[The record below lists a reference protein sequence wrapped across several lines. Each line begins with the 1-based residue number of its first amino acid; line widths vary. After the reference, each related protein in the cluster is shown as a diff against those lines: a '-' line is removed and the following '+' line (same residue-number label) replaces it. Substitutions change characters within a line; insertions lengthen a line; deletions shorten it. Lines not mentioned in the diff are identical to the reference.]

1 MAARPQRVWWSA
13 KPVLEGSAKPR
24 SVVCRVVGSAA
35 LLLIMVIV
43 CSSVCAQHV
52 FAQQSSG
59 QSSQSLRLTFG
70 GYGAVNGNIHGANF
84 KQLTGVPTSF
94 ENDPTRFESAFGL
107 GYSFG
112 GLVEVPISEMFSI
125 QARLGFS
132 ALGAQL
138 LAKERGRIGYLDSM
152 QNLIRFRDAIFEKRM
167 NAALG
172 LVTFEPLAVFA
183 PFTRNTDALKGLRIY
198 GGIRGGFM
206 VTRSFDQREFLTD
219 PADPSALFNNMA
231 QERNPQSGSIPNANV
246 LNMGITLGVGYDL
259 RAGDLLISPEL
270 FFTLGMTPV
279 TTDLTWDVSTGRL
292 GVSLRYAPEV
302 DVVSGERNT
311 SGTPDGD
318 ALDSAISSSTRSG
331 DNSGKTPDDSSAD
344 ISDSTAASTTATA
357 APLQHTPTQFS
368 NSEVNPANTLSASI
382 AAFSLDENGVE
393 QPMVQF
399 KVEQY
404 VAQQMYPLMN
414 YIFFDQGSSDLP
426 EKYRRIRT
434 SDTAAYDEQKFY
446 NVNMLKVY
454 YDVLNVIGKRLRL
467 NPKAKITLTG
477 CNNNVGTEVGNV
489 PLSFRR
495 ANNIKRYLIDTWG
508 VDSTRITVR
517 ARNLPEKPTM
527 SRDSLGIEENRRVE
541 FMSDSWEIMKPVLVN
556 DTIGIPLTPMV
567 RFKMNT
573 KADNGIAQSSLSAVQ
588 GGKVLKIFSLPRKP
602 DSTLDWSPV
611 TDWETGSDQSSVPKT
626 EEDLKF
632 VFEVTDTKGEK
643 VRPTGSI
650 PVELITVQKKRD
662 AGSKDKEVAIFRLI
676 LFDFNSPAVGPTNAT
691 IIKQFVQ
698 PKLREGSK
706 IQVTGFT
713 DKLGNPDVNMR
724 LSGARAKSVAD
735 FIKWSNT
742 TWKGVGG
749 TRPIYPNDT
758 PEGRIYSRS
767 VEVRCEIPLGQ

>member
-1 MAARPQRVWWSA
+1 VY
-13 KPVLEGSAKPR
+13 
-24 SVVCRVVGSAA
+24 
-35 LLLIMVIV
+35 
-43 CSSVCAQHV
+43 SSV
-52 FAQQSSG
+52 FAQHAVAQQHSG

-112 GLVEVPISEMFSI
+112 GLVEVPISEIFSI
-125 QARLGFS
+125 QARVGFS

-138 LAKERGRIGYLDSM
+138 LAKERGRIGYVDSM
-152 QNLIRFRDAIFEKRM
+152 QSIIRFRDAIFEKRM

-172 LVTFEPLAVFA
+172 LITFEPLAVFA

-206 VTRSFDQREFLTD
+206 ITRSFDQKELLTD

-231 QERNPQSGSIPNANV
+231 QERNPQSGAIPNANA
-246 LNMGITLGVGYDL
+246 LNMGVTLGVGYDI

-270 FFTLGMTPV
+270 FFTLGITPV
-279 TTDLTWDVSTGRL
+279 TTDLAWGVSTGRL

-302 DVVSGERNT
+302 DVISSERNNSGVQGSDSTGGAISGGGASGT
-311 SGTPDGD
+311 SG
-318 ALDSAISSSTRSG
+318 SG
-331 DNSGKTPDDSSAD
+331 SGRTGADSSGVAT
-344 ISDSTAASTTATA
+344 STPDSTAASTTATA
-357 APLQHTPTQFS
+357 TPLQHTPTQFS
-368 NSEVNPANTLSASI
+368 NSEVNPSNTLSASI

-414 YIFFDQGSSDLP
+414 YIFFDQGSSDVP
-426 EKYRRIRT
+426 EKYRRVRS

-467 NPKAKITLTG
+467 NPKARITLTG

-541 FMSDSWEIMKPVLVN
+541 FLSDSWEIMKPVLVN

-602 DSTLDWSPV
+602 DSTMDWSPI
-611 TDWETGSDQSSVPKT
+611 TDWETGSDQTAVPKT

-632 VFEVTDTKGEK
+632 VFEVIDTKGEK

-650 PVELITVQKKRD
+650 PVELITVQKKRE

-698 PKLREGSK
+698 PKLRDGSK

-735 FIKWSNT
+735 YIKWSNT